1 MGEKTWIILA
11 DDGRHVTVGRHTDPT
26 EAEIEAAAAA
36 LQGQG
41 LGGWLSVMDGR
52 YYANAAVELLAVRP
66 ISAPSRDWNDV
77 VAIFKA
83 NRAKAV
89 AT

>member
-1 MGEKTWIILA
+1 MGEKTWIVLA
-11 DDGRHVTVGRHTDPT
+11 DDGRHVTVGRHTDPS

-36 LQGQG
+36 LQRQG

-52 YYANAAVELLAVRP
+52 YYTATAVELLAVRP
-66 ISAPSRDWNDV
+66 LSTPSREWNDV

-83 NRAKAV
+83 KRDE
-89 AT
+89 ATSK